1 MLHRKISLKFV
12 RRNNQ
17 SLTSHPVLFTYT
29 AAMDEIR
36 SRSHC
41 EQCALGRHCFTET
54 QSQKAFRA
62 LVSGHQH
69 YNANQVLYSEGSSS
83 RYVAVV
89 QSGAVKLVRNEQVIG
104 FALPGDYI
112 GLACLYE
119 DIQPDS
125 AIALERTRVCQL
137 STDNDLIEH
146 PESARLL
153 AGQMNQQRWHTGLS
167 QKSAPA
173 RLASYLLR
181 LSEHQLHRGLSE
193 THLTL
198 PLSRTDTANLLGL
211 ALETTSRLLSKMRS
225 ENLIQLDGRA
235 VELVDKVTLAEL
247 ELDLDLPD
255 TKAI

>member
-1 MLHRKISLKFV
+1 
-12 RRNNQ
+12 
-17 SLTSHPVLFTYT
+17 
-29 AAMDEIR
+29 MDDMR
-36 SRSHC
+36 SRNHC

-54 QSQKAFRA
+54 QSHKAFRA
-62 LVSGHQH
+62 MVSGHLH
-69 YNANQVLYSEGSSS
+69 YNGNQVIYSEGSAT
-83 RYVAVV
+83 RFVAVV
-89 QSGAVKLVRNEQVIG
+89 QSGAVKLVRNEQVVG

-119 DIQPDS
+119 DTQPDS

-137 STDNDLIEH
+137 STDNDLIGH

-153 AGQMNQQRWHTGLS
+153 AGQMNQQRWHTGLA

-181 LSEHQLHRGLSE
+181 LSEHQRRRGLSE
-193 THLTL
+193 TYLTL

-225 ENLIQLDGRA
+225 DQLIHLDGRT
-235 VELVDKVTLAEL
+235 VELLDKGRL
-247 ELDLDLPD
+247 EKLERDLTPPD
-255 TKAI
+255 AKAI

>member
-1 MLHRKISLKFV
+1 
-12 RRNNQ
+12 
-17 SLTSHPVLFTYT
+17 
-29 AAMDEIR
+29 MDEIK

-54 QSQKAFRA
+54 QSHKAFRA
-62 LVSGHQH
+62 MVRGHQH
-69 YNANQVLYSEGSSS
+69 YNANQVIYSEGSAT
-83 RYVAVV
+83 RFVAVV
-89 QSGAVKLVRNEQVIG
+89 QSGAVKLVRNDQVIG

-119 DIQPDS
+119 DIQHDT

-137 STDNDLIEH
+137 SSDNDLIEH

-181 LSEHQLHRGLSE
+181 LSQHQQHRGLSE

-198 PLSRTDTANLLGL
+198 PLSRTDTASLLGL

-225 ENLIQLDGRA
+225 ERLIDLNGRA
-235 VELVDKVTLAEL
+235 VEILDKDALTEL
-247 ELDLDLPD
+247 EQDLTSPD
-255 TKAI
+255 AKAISADPAPNKGTCETNLPTNSLPFFP

>member
-1 MLHRKISLKFV
+1 
-12 RRNNQ
+12 
-17 SLTSHPVLFTYT
+17 
-29 AAMDEIR
+29 MDEIK

-54 QSQKAFRA
+54 QSHKAFRA
-62 LVSGHQH
+62 MVSGHQH
-69 YNANQVLYSEGSSS
+69 YNANQVIYSEGSAT

-89 QSGAVKLVRNEQVIG
+89 QSGAVKLVRNDQVIG
-104 FALPGDYI
+104 FALPGDYV

-119 DIQPDS
+119 DIQHDS

-137 STDNDLIEH
+137 STENDLIGH
-146 PESARLL
+146 PEAARLL
-153 AGQMNQQRWHTGLS
+153 AGQMNQQRWHTGLA

-181 LSEHQLHRGLSE
+181 LSEHQKRRGLSE

-225 ENLIQLDGRA
+225 ENLIQLNGRA
-235 VELVDKVTLAEL
+235 VELSDLAALAEL
-247 ELDLDLPD
+247 EADSTLPNAR
-255 TKAI
+255 AI

>member
-1 MLHRKISLKFV
+1 
-12 RRNNQ
+12 
-17 SLTSHPVLFTYT
+17 
-29 AAMDEIR
+29 MDEIR

-54 QSQKAFRA
+54 QSHKAFRA
-62 LVSGHQH
+62 MVSGHQH
-69 YNANQVLYSEGSSS
+69 YNANQVLYSEGSAS

-119 DIQPDS
+119 DIQPDT
-125 AIALERTRVCQL
+125 AVALERTRVCQL
-137 STDNDLIEH
+137 ATGNDLVEH

-181 LSEHQLHRGLSE
+181 LSQHQQHRGLSE

-225 ENLIQLDGRA
+225 ENLICLNGRA
-235 VELVDKVTLAEL
+235 VELLDKAALVEL
-247 ELDLDLPD
+247 ERDSTSPD
-255 TKAI
+255 AKAI

>member
-1 MLHRKISLKFV
+1 
-12 RRNNQ
+12 
-17 SLTSHPVLFTYT
+17 
-29 AAMDEIR
+29 MDEIK

-54 QSQKAFRA
+54 QSHKAFRA
-62 LVSGHQH
+62 MVRGHQH
-69 YNANQVLYSEGSSS
+69 YNANQVIYSEGSAT

-89 QSGAVKLVRNEQVIG
+89 QSGAVKLVRNDQVIG

-119 DIQPDS
+119 DIQHDS

-137 STDNDLIEH
+137 SSDNDLLKH

-181 LSEHQLHRGLSE
+181 LSQHQQHRGLSE

-198 PLSRTDTANLLGL
+198 PLSRTDTASLLGL

-225 ENLIQLDGRA
+225 ERLIDLNGRA
-235 VELVDKVTLAEL
+235 VEILDKDALTEL
-247 ELDLDLPD
+247 EQDLTSPD
-255 TKAI
+255 AKAISADPIPNKATCETGPPTNSLPFFP